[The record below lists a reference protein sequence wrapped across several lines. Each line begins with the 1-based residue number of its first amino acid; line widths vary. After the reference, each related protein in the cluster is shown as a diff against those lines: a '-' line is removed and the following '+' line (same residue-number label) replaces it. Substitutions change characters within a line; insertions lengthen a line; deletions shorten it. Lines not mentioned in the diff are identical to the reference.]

1 MWTFNLNEI
10 NSYGWFLKESQFF
23 NDERGEKE
31 DPSAFGE
38 WKLLIIN
45 EKVPSTNKAAYKS
58 LQRLVL
64 Q

>member
-10 NSYGWFLKESQFF
+10 NSYDWFLKEPQLF

-38 WKLLIIN
+38 WKILIKGS
-45 EKVPSTNKAAYKS
+45 EY
-58 LQRLVL
+58 
-64 Q
+64 